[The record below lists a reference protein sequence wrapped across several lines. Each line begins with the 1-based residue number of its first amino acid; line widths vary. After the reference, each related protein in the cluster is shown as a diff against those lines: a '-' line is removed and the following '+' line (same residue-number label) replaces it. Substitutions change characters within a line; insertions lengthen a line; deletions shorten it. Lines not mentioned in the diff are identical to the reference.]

1 MNSLRHSLVGGLV
14 VLLAACGGGGI
25 SGSAGAPSASPS
37 TTPQANAE
45 QMIANCEQAHGMR
58 GAEST
63 TELPPIAD
71 QIGPGRMK
79 VATIYQQCTWPPAGV
94 GNDGFVQIRQTV
106 TPGPDPADV
115 GSALYSSVFSAPCT
129 TLAVTMQGLRPG
141 LEDRRTEIRGRLNQ
155 VIETAG
161 FTGKVSGRSRSSLP
175 VQPPPNTLVVLHNA
189 MFAPTMATCVPGG
202 LPRPQPTP
210 GLGTLKP
217 DDAVNA
223 AFETEWNEGNACYP
237 VYPVAP
243 PALPSRVAGCPITQR
258 LETKVKEPNPTGP
271 SLDAICR
278 CESVAT
284 ALSMGHVQVSGSKGV
299 VQGTATFDANPSTQH
314 YRFTV
319 VRENGGWLLDDVA
332 CADGTGSAYGDPKI
346 C

>member
-1 MNSLRHSLVGGLV
+1 LCHFLAGVVL
-14 VLLAACGGGGI
+14 VLLAACGGGGGAGG
-25 SGSAGAPSASPS
+25 GSAGAPSASPS
-37 TTPQANAE
+37 TPPKANAE
-45 QMIANCEQAHGMR
+45 QMIAKCEQAHGMR

-63 TELPPIAD
+63 TDLPPIAD
-71 QIGPGRMK
+71 QIGPLRMK
-79 VATIYQQCTWPPAGV
+79 AATIYQQCTWPPAGV

-106 TPGPDPADV
+106 TRGPDEADV
-115 GSALYSSVFSAPCT
+115 GSAFYSSVFSAPCT
-129 TLAVTMQGLRPG
+129 TLTITVQGLRAG

-161 FTGKVSGRSRSSLP
+161 FTGKVSERSRSSLP

-202 LPRPQPTP
+202 DPRPQPTP

-217 DDAVNA
+217 DDAVNT
-223 AFETEWNEGNACYP
+223 AFETEWNEGNTCHP
-237 VYPVAP
+237 VYPAT
-243 PALPSRVAGCPITQR
+243 PALPSRAAGCPITQR
-258 LETKVKEPNPTGP
+258 LETKLNEPNPTGP
-271 SLDAICR
+271 TLDAICR

-284 ALSMGHVQVSGSKGV
+284 SLSMERVQASGSKGV
-299 VQGTATFDANPSTQH
+299 VQGTAMFDANPSSQH